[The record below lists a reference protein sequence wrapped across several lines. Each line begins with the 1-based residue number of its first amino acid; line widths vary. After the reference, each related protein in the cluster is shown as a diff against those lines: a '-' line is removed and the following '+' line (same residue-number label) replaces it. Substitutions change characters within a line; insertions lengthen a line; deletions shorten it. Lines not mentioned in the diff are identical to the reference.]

1 MFLHLRHLLIWP
13 HEMIGYVFRS
23 YITLRVGQL
32 TIFYCKT
39 QESRTG
45 KFNTLS
51 RIALPLRNISVAIL
65 RKLTHLID
73 SILSIGLRKAFPTRN
88 TLGRAPEMARVGKL
102 VRRISY
108 SYSFSE
114 RGLYTSCKKKETAT
128 FSKESSATS
137 CVG

>member
-73 SILSIGLRKAFPTRN
+73 SILSIGLRKALSDEKYLGQSSRN
-88 TLGRAPEMARVGKL
+88 GSSGKTGA
-102 VRRISY
+102 
-108 SYSFSE
+108 E
-114 RGLYTSCKKKETAT
+114 D
-128 FSKESSATS
+128 
-137 CVG
+137 

>member
-13 HEMIGYVFRS
+13 HEMIGYVFRP

-51 RIALPLRNISVAIL
+51 RIALPFKNISVAIL

-73 SILSIGLRKAFPTRN
+73 SILSIRLRKALSDEKYLKQSSRN
-88 TLGRAPEMARVGKL
+88 DSSGKTDA
-102 VRRISY
+102 
-108 SYSFSE
+108 E
-114 RGLYTSCKKKETAT
+114 D
-128 FSKESSATS
+128 
-137 CVG
+137 